1 MNAMDD
7 KTKTGSPDSDRININ
22 EAFELRDWADKFGVT
37 IVKLK
42 AAVNTVGTSAKK
54 VEAYLKKR

>member
-1 MNAMDD
+1 MV
-7 KTKTGSPDSDRININ
+7 KKISTGNSDIDRIDISQPS
-22 EAFELRDWADKFGVT
+22 ELRDWAEKFDVT
-37 IVKLK
+37 TVKIK